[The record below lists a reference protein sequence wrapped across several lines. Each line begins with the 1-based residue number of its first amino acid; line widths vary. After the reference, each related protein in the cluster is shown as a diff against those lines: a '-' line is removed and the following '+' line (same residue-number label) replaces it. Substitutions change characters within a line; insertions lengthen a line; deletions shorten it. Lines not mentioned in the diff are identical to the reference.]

1 MPPMPPPMPP
11 PLALVKVALTPGA
24 LTGIILGAILSC
36 VLCAVGL
43 GVSMNLYSRRQY
55 EASKIQAL
63 AEVGQTVSAL
73 TQELASLQTRSS
85 DIMSAAWS
93 GSNLRK
99 SSRSGARRLTDAE
112 IDDVFATSTQLD
124 VELDEAA
131 LEKMVAEALAAGDE
145 AATEEE
151 ATAGANVAQQDA
163 AQAAGARPSAVQR
176 LRLPSGAAAP
186 AWPIDK
192 DDEIVE

>member
-1 MPPMPPPMPP
+1 MPP

-43 GVSMNLYSRRQY
+43 GVSVNLYSRRHY

-63 AEVGQTVSAL
+63 TEVGQTVSAL
-73 TQELASLQTRSS
+73 TQELATLQTRSS
-85 DIMSAAWS
+85 DIVSAAWS

-112 IDDVFATSTQLD
+112 IDDVFAASTQLD

-145 AATEEE
+145 AVTEEE
-151 ATAGANVAQQDA
+151 ATADAKAA
-163 AQAAGARPSAVQR
+163 AQEEEAQVAGARPSAVQR

-186 AWPIDK
+186 AWSIDFDK

>member
-1 MPPMPPPMPP
+1 MLP

-43 GVSMNLYSRRQY
+43 GVSVNLYFRRQY

-63 AEVGQTVSAL
+63 TEVGQTVSAL

-85 DIMSAAWS
+85 DIVSAAWS

-112 IDDVFATSTQLD
+112 IDDVFAASTQLD

-151 ATAGANVAQQDA
+151 ATAGAKAA
-163 AQAAGARPSAVQR
+163 AQEEEARVAGARPSAVQR
-176 LRLPSGAAAP
+176 LRLPSGVAAP
-186 AWPIDK
+186 AWSIDFDK

>member
-1 MPPMPPPMPP
+1 MPPMPP

-43 GVSMNLYSRRQY
+43 GVSVNLYSRRQY

-63 AEVGQTVSAL
+63 TEVGQTVSAL
-73 TQELASLQTRSS
+73 TQELATLQTRSS
-85 DIMSAAWS
+85 DIVSAAWS

-112 IDDVFATSTQLD
+112 IDDVFAASTQLD

-145 AATEEE
+145 AVTEEE
-151 ATAGANVAQQDA
+151 ATADAKAA
-163 AQAAGARPSAVQR
+163 AQEEEAQVAGARPSAVQR

-186 AWPIDK
+186 AWSIDFDK

>member
-1 MPPMPPPMPP
+1 MPP

-43 GVSMNLYSRRQY
+43 GVSVNLYSRRQY

-63 AEVGQTVSAL
+63 TEVGQTVSAL
-73 TQELASLQTRSS
+73 TQELATLQTRSS
-85 DIMSAAWS
+85 DIVSAAWS

-112 IDDVFATSTQLD
+112 IDDVFAASTQLD
-124 VELDEAA
+124 VEFDEAA

-145 AATEEE
+145 AVTEEE
-151 ATAGANVAQQDA
+151 ATAGAKAA
-163 AQAAGARPSAVQR
+163 AQEEAARVAGARPSAVQA
-176 LRLPSGAAAP
+176 GAGAP
-186 AWPIDK
+186 AWSIESIDFDK

>member
-1 MPPMPPPMPP
+1 MLP

-43 GVSMNLYSRRQY
+43 GVSVNLYFRRQY

-85 DIMSAAWS
+85 DIVSAAWS

-112 IDDVFATSTQLD
+112 IDDVFAASTQLD
-124 VELDEAA
+124 VEFDEAA

-145 AATEEE
+145 AVTEEE
-151 ATAGANVAQQDA
+151 ATAGAKAA
-163 AQAAGARPSAVQR
+163 AQEEAARVAGARPSAVQA
-176 LRLPSGAAAP
+176 GAGAP
-186 AWPIDK
+186 AWSIDFDK

>member
-1 MPPMPPPMPP
+1 MPP

-43 GVSMNLYSRRQY
+43 GVSVNLYFRRQY

-73 TQELASLQTRSS
+73 TQELATLQTRSS
-85 DIMSAAWS
+85 DIVSAAWS

-112 IDDVFATSTQLD
+112 IDDVFAASTQLD

-151 ATAGANVAQQDA
+151 ATAGAKAAAQEEVAQV
-163 AQAAGARPSAVQR
+163 AGARPSAVQR

-186 AWPIDK
+186 AWSIDFDK

>member
-1 MPPMPPPMPP
+1 MPP

-43 GVSMNLYSRRQY
+43 GVSVNLYSRRQY

-63 AEVGQTVSAL
+63 TEVGQTVSAL
-73 TQELASLQTRSS
+73 TQELATLQTRSS
-85 DIMSAAWS
+85 DIVSAAWS

-112 IDDVFATSTQLD
+112 IDDVFAASTQLD

-151 ATAGANVAQQDA
+151 ATAGAKAAAQEEVAQV
-163 AQAAGARPSAVQR
+163 AGARPSAVQR
-176 LRLPSGAAAP
+176 LRLPSGAAAR
-186 AWPIDK
+186 AWSIDFEK

>member
-1 MPPMPPPMPP
+1 MPP

-43 GVSMNLYSRRQY
+43 GVSVNLYSRRQY

-63 AEVGQTVSAL
+63 TEVGQTVSAL
-73 TQELASLQTRSS
+73 TQELATLQTRSS
-85 DIMSAAWS
+85 DIVSAAWS

-112 IDDVFATSTQLD
+112 IDDVFAASTQLD

-151 ATAGANVAQQDA
+151 ATAGAKAAAQEEVAQV
-163 AQAAGARPSAVQR
+163 AGARPSAVQR
-176 LRLPSGAAAP
+176 LRLPSGADAP
-186 AWPIDK
+186 AWSIDFDK

>member
-1 MPPMPPPMPP
+1 MPPMPP

-43 GVSMNLYSRRQY
+43 GVSVNLYSRRQY

-63 AEVGQTVSAL
+63 TEVGQTVSAL

-85 DIMSAAWS
+85 DIVSAAWS

-112 IDDVFATSTQLD
+112 IDDVFAASTQLD

-151 ATAGANVAQQDA
+151 AAAGAEAA
-163 AQAAGARPSAVQR
+163 AQEEEAQVAGARPSAVQR

-186 AWPIDK
+186 AWSIDFDK

>member
-1 MPPMPPPMPP
+1 MLP

-43 GVSMNLYSRRQY
+43 GVSVNLYFRRQY

-85 DIMSAAWS
+85 DIVSAAWS

-112 IDDVFATSTQLD
+112 IDDVFAASTQLD

-145 AATEEE
+145 AVTEEE
-151 ATAGANVAQQDA
+151 ATAGAKAA
-163 AQAAGARPSAVQR
+163 AQEEAARVAGARPSAVQA
-176 LRLPSGAAAP
+176 GAGAP
-186 AWPIDK
+186 AWSIDFDK

>member
-1 MPPMPPPMPP
+1 MPP

-43 GVSMNLYSRRQY
+43 GVSVNLYSRRQY

-73 TQELASLQTRSS
+73 TQELATLQTRSS
-85 DIMSAAWS
+85 DIVSAAWS

-112 IDDVFATSTQLD
+112 IDDVFAASTQLD

-151 ATAGANVAQQDA
+151 ATAGAKAAAQEEVAQV
-163 AQAAGARPSAVQR
+163 AGARPSAVQR

-186 AWPIDK
+186 AWSIDFDK

>member
-1 MPPMPPPMPP
+1 MPP

-43 GVSMNLYSRRQY
+43 GVSVNLYSRRQY

-63 AEVGQTVSAL
+63 TEVGQTVSAL
-73 TQELASLQTRSS
+73 TQELATLQTRSS
-85 DIMSAAWS
+85 DIVSAAWS

-112 IDDVFATSTQLD
+112 IDDVFAASTGTQLD

-145 AATEEE
+145 AVTEEE
-151 ATAGANVAQQDA
+151 ATADAKAA
-163 AQAAGARPSAVQR
+163 AQEEEAQVAGARPSAVQR

-186 AWPIDK
+186 AWSIDFDK

>member
-1 MPPMPPPMPP
+1 
-11 PLALVKVALTPGA
+11 
-24 LTGIILGAILSC
+24 
-36 VLCAVGL
+36 L
-43 GVSMNLYSRRQY
+43 GVSVNLYSRRHY

-63 AEVGQTVSAL
+63 TEVGQTVSAL
-73 TQELASLQTRSS
+73 TQELATLQTRSS
-85 DIMSAAWS
+85 DIVSAAWS

-112 IDDVFATSTQLD
+112 IDDVFAASTQLD

-145 AATEEE
+145 AVTEEE
-151 ATAGANVAQQDA
+151 ATADAKAA
-163 AQAAGARPSAVQR
+163 AQEEEAQVAGARPSAVQR

-186 AWPIDK
+186 AWSIDFDK

>member
-1 MPPMPPPMPP
+1 MPP

-43 GVSMNLYSRRQY
+43 GVSVNLYSRRQY

-63 AEVGQTVSAL
+63 TEVGQTVSAL
-73 TQELASLQTRSS
+73 TQELATLQTRSS
-85 DIMSAAWS
+85 DIVSAAWS

-112 IDDVFATSTQLD
+112 IDDVFAASTQLD

-151 ATAGANVAQQDA
+151 ATAGAKAAAQEEVAQV
-163 AQAAGARPSAVQR
+163 AGARPSAVQR

-186 AWPIDK
+186 AWSIDFEK

>member
-1 MPPMPPPMPP
+1 MPP

-43 GVSMNLYSRRQY
+43 GVSVNLYSRRHY

-63 AEVGQTVSAL
+63 TEVGQTVSAL
-73 TQELASLQTRSS
+73 TQELATLQTRSS
-85 DIMSAAWS
+85 DIVSAAWS

-112 IDDVFATSTQLD
+112 IDDVFAASTQLD

-151 ATAGANVAQQDA
+151 AAAGAEAA
-163 AQAAGARPSAVQR
+163 AQEEEAQVAGARPSAVQR

-186 AWPIDK
+186 AWSIDFDK

>member
-1 MPPMPPPMPP
+1 MPP

-43 GVSMNLYSRRQY
+43 GVSVNLYFRRQY

-85 DIMSAAWS
+85 DIVSAAWS

-112 IDDVFATSTQLD
+112 IDDVFAASTQLD

-151 ATAGANVAQQDA
+151 ATAGAKAAAQEEVAQV
-163 AQAAGARPSAVQR
+163 AGARPSAVQR

-186 AWPIDK
+186 AWSIDFDK

>member
-1 MPPMPPPMPP
+1 MPPMLP

-43 GVSMNLYSRRQY
+43 GVSVNLYFRRQY

-85 DIMSAAWS
+85 DIVSAAWS

-112 IDDVFATSTQLD
+112 IDDVFAASTQLD
-124 VELDEAA
+124 VEFDEAA

-145 AATEEE
+145 AVTEEE
-151 ATAGANVAQQDA
+151 ATAGAKAA
-163 AQAAGARPSAVQR
+163 AQEEAARVAGARPSAVQA
-176 LRLPSGAAAP
+176 GAGAP
-186 AWPIDK
+186 AWSIDFDK

>member
-1 MPPMPPPMPP
+1 MPP

-43 GVSMNLYSRRQY
+43 GVSVNLYSRRQY

-63 AEVGQTVSAL
+63 TEVGQTVSAL
-73 TQELASLQTRSS
+73 TQELATLQTRSS
-85 DIMSAAWS
+85 DIVSAAWS

-112 IDDVFATSTQLD
+112 IDDVFAASTQLD

-151 ATAGANVAQQDA
+151 AAAGAEAA
-163 AQAAGARPSAVQR
+163 AQEEEAQVAGARPSAVQR

-186 AWPIDK
+186 AWSIDFDK

>member
-1 MPPMPPPMPP
+1 MPPMPP

-43 GVSMNLYSRRQY
+43 GVSVNLYFRRQY

-63 AEVGQTVSAL
+63 TEVGQTVSAL
-73 TQELASLQTRSS
+73 TQELATLQTRSS
-85 DIMSAAWS
+85 DIVSAAWS

-112 IDDVFATSTQLD
+112 IDDVFAASTQLD

-145 AATEEE
+145 AVTEEE
-151 ATAGANVAQQDA
+151 ATADAKAA
-163 AQAAGARPSAVQR
+163 AQEEEAQVAGARPSAVQR

-186 AWPIDK
+186 AWSIDFDK

>member
-1 MPPMPPPMPP
+1 MPPMPP

-43 GVSMNLYSRRQY
+43 GVSVNLYSRRHY

-63 AEVGQTVSAL
+63 TEVGQTVSAL
-73 TQELASLQTRSS
+73 TQELATLQTRSS
-85 DIMSAAWS
+85 DIVSAAWS

-112 IDDVFATSTQLD
+112 IDDVFAASTQLD

-151 ATAGANVAQQDA
+151 ATAGAKAAAQEEVAQV
-163 AQAAGARPSAVQR
+163 AGARPSAVQR

-186 AWPIDK
+186 AWSIDFEK

>member
-1 MPPMPPPMPP
+1 MLP

-43 GVSMNLYSRRQY
+43 GVSVNLYFRRQY

-85 DIMSAAWS
+85 DIVSAAWS

-112 IDDVFATSTQLD
+112 IDDVFAASTQLD
-124 VELDEAA
+124 VEFDEAA

-151 ATAGANVAQQDA
+151 ATAGAKAAAQEEVAQV
-163 AQAAGARPSAVQR
+163 AGARPSAVQR

-186 AWPIDK
+186 AWSIDFDK

>member
-1 MPPMPPPMPP
+1 MLP

-43 GVSMNLYSRRQY
+43 GVSVNLYFRRQY

-63 AEVGQTVSAL
+63 TEVGQTVSAL

-85 DIMSAAWS
+85 DIVSAAWS

-112 IDDVFATSTQLD
+112 IDDVFAASTQLD

-145 AATEEE
+145 AVTEEE
-151 ATAGANVAQQDA
+151 ATAGAKAA
-163 AQAAGARPSAVQR
+163 AQEEEARVAGARPSAVQR
-176 LRLPSGAAAP
+176 LRLPSGVAAP
-186 AWPIDK
+186 AWSIDFDK

>member
-1 MPPMPPPMPP
+1 MPP

-43 GVSMNLYSRRQY
+43 GVSVNLYSRRHY

-63 AEVGQTVSAL
+63 TEVGQTVSAL
-73 TQELASLQTRSS
+73 TQELATLQTRSS
-85 DIMSAAWS
+85 DIVSAAWS

-112 IDDVFATSTQLD
+112 IDDVFAASTQLD

-151 ATAGANVAQQDA
+151 ATAGAKAAAQEEVAQV
-163 AQAAGARPSAVQR
+163 AGARPSAVQR

-186 AWPIDK
+186 AWSIDFEK

>member
-1 MPPMPPPMPP
+1 MLP

-43 GVSMNLYSRRQY
+43 GVSVNLYSRRQY
-55 EASKIQAL
+55 EASRIQAL

-85 DIMSAAWS
+85 DIVSAAWS

-112 IDDVFATSTQLD
+112 IDDVFAASTQLD

-151 ATAGANVAQQDA
+151 ATAGAKAA
-163 AQAAGARPSAVQR
+163 AQEEEARVAGARPSAVQR
-176 LRLPSGAAAP
+176 LRLPSGVAAP
-186 AWPIDK
+186 AWSIDFDK

>member
-1 MPPMPPPMPP
+1 MPP

-43 GVSMNLYSRRQY
+43 GVSVNLYSRRQY

-63 AEVGQTVSAL
+63 TEVGQTVSAL
-73 TQELASLQTRSS
+73 TQELATLQTRSS
-85 DIMSAAWS
+85 DIVSAAWS

-112 IDDVFATSTQLD
+112 IDDVFAASTQLD

-151 ATAGANVAQQDA
+151 ATAGAKAAAQEEVAQV
-163 AQAAGARPSAVQR
+163 AGARPSAVQR

-186 AWPIDK
+186 AWSIDFDK

>member
-1 MPPMPPPMPP
+1 MPP

-43 GVSMNLYSRRQY
+43 GVSVNLYSRRQY

-63 AEVGQTVSAL
+63 TEVGQTVSAL
-73 TQELASLQTRSS
+73 TQELATLQTRSS
-85 DIMSAAWS
+85 DIVSAAWS

-112 IDDVFATSTQLD
+112 IDDVFAASTQLD

-145 AATEEE
+145 AATEDE
-151 ATAGANVAQQDA
+151 ATAGAKAAAQEEVAQV
-163 AQAAGARPSAVQR
+163 AGARPSAVQR

-186 AWPIDK
+186 AWSIDFDK

>member
-1 MPPMPPPMPP
+1 MPP

-43 GVSMNLYSRRQY
+43 GVSVNLYSRRQY
-55 EASKIQAL
+55 EASRIQAL

-85 DIMSAAWS
+85 DIVSAAWS

-112 IDDVFATSTQLD
+112 IDDVFAASTQLD

-151 ATAGANVAQQDA
+151 AAAGAEAA
-163 AQAAGARPSAVQR
+163 AQEEEAQVAGARPSAVQR

-186 AWPIDK
+186 AWSIDFDK

>member
-1 MPPMPPPMPP
+1 MPPMLP

-43 GVSMNLYSRRQY
+43 GVSVNLYSRRQY

-63 AEVGQTVSAL
+63 TEVGQTVSAL
-73 TQELASLQTRSS
+73 TQELATLQTRSS
-85 DIMSAAWS
+85 DIVSAAWS

-112 IDDVFATSTQLD
+112 IDDVFAASTQLD

-151 ATAGANVAQQDA
+151 ATAGAKAAAQEEVAQV
-163 AQAAGARPSAVQR
+163 AGARPSAVQR

-186 AWPIDK
+186 AWSIDFDK

>member
-1 MPPMPPPMPP
+1 MPP

-43 GVSMNLYSRRQY
+43 GVSVNLYSRRQY

-63 AEVGQTVSAL
+63 TEVGQTVSAL
-73 TQELASLQTRSS
+73 TQELATLQTRSS
-85 DIMSAAWS
+85 DIVSAAWS

-112 IDDVFATSTQLD
+112 IDDVFAASTQLD

-145 AATEEE
+145 AVTEEE
-151 ATAGANVAQQDA
+151 ATADAKAA
-163 AQAAGARPSAVQR
+163 AQEEEAQVAGARPSAVQR

-186 AWPIDK
+186 AWSIDFDK